1 MSQLFLKNSQNLPT
15 NSIVPSE
22 MVIYALT
29 TLIAKL
35 YFGISVAD
43 CKVVFCVDMM
53 CYALPDF

>member
-35 YFGISVAD
+35 YFAISVAD